1 MSLVSYRAAAER
13 GEPHPNCEQS
23 LVDRCLPSL
32 AVLDECG
39 IHFFTASFHVK
50 EECVWNQWL
59 DYPHVLSVTALPR
72 KHRASAIKAI
82 GEVLSA
88 VRDSIHEAFGDSVEM
103 DDLDGSALLYVTV
116 SRGPTTGWGIH
127 CEVVAVIAEDHPDLA
142 LRLR

>member
-13 GEPHPNCEQS
+13 GEPHPDCEQS
-23 LVDRCLPSL
+23 LVEKCLPSL

-39 IHFFTASFHVK
+39 LRAFTASFHVK
-50 EECVWNQWL
+50 DACVWSQWL
-59 DYPHVLSVTALPR
+59 DYPYVLSVTALPR

-88 VRDSIHEAFGDSVEM
+88 VCDSIHEAFEDGVEM
-103 DDLDGSALLYVTV
+103 DDLDRSALLYVTV
-116 SRGPTTGWGIH
+116 SRGPATDWGIH

>member
-59 DYPHVLSVTALPR
+59 DYHHVLSVTALPR

-82 GEVLSA
+82 GEVLS
-88 VRDSIHEAFGDSVEM
+88 VLEEAIYARFQDDDGM
-103 DDLDGSALLYVTV
+103 DELESGLLYVTV
-116 SRGPTTGWGIH
+116 SKGAATGWGIH
-127 CEVVAVIAEDHPDLA
+127 CEVVAVIADDNPDLA